1 MLKTQ
6 KETQTYSSVTGPMKK
21 ESSAF
26 FGDYVEEII
35 PWANLHGLQVV
46 TMVMVSLSKATHD
59 QDSQPMRCVN
69 WTANIS
75 TQHALCLQI
84 KSVLWKQL
92 RYVISGDW
100 CCVDPFAFW
109 FWAKGLMCRD
119 HCEPSGHVCGLG
131 ITPIT
136 QFH

>member
-6 KETQTYSSVTGPMKK
+6 KETQTYSSLTGPTKK

-59 QDSQPMRCVN
+59 QDNHSPMRCVN
-69 WTANIS
+69 WMANIS
-75 TQHALCLQI
+75 TDR
-84 KSVLWKQL
+84 KSV
-92 RYVISGDW
+92 V
-100 CCVDPFAFW
+100 
-109 FWAKGLMCRD
+109 
-119 HCEPSGHVCGLG
+119 
-131 ITPIT
+131 
-136 QFH
+136 

>member
-6 KETQTYSSVTGPMKK
+6 KESLTYSSLTGPMKE

-26 FGDYVEEII
+26 FGDYVEEIVL
-35 PWANLHGLQVV
+35 WANLHGLQVV

-59 QDSQPMRCVN
+59 QDNQPVRCVN
-69 WTANIS
+69 WTASLS

-92 RYVISGDW
+92 WYVISGDW
-100 CCVDPFAFW
+100 CCGPFCLLVLG
-109 FWAKGLMCRD
+109 KGLGVPGPLCTFQATFMAW
-119 HCEPSGHVCGLG
+119 G
-131 ITPIT
+131 
-136 QFH
+136 